1 VNVNVENILE
11 IIVVLFEQSFFWSNL
26 RDNQNIQRNASID
39 TKTKTTDRKSKNT
52 ASKKVLQNVKWLFE

>member
-26 RDNQNIQRNASID
+26 RDNQNIQRNTSID
-39 TKTKTTDRKSKNT
+39 TKTKITDRKSKNT